1 VVSSLVRPF
10 GKPFRVTPKG
20 SGNESNQFDR
30 YSFAWIASM
39 ITVTVFGLLVNIVPE
54 TSHVQGQF
62 SPVAAW
68 WSGINIVVLLI
79 ASLICFE
86 KPRRLFHAFKLDEP
100 AIVDDVPGQIVSLAL
115 DKAVVAVPTMARF
128 QSKSVVLKL
137 PGFAPFKS
145 ELRQVTQRRRTISR
159 SGDKQSYYLHLHF
172 ELSDS
177 ARDSMIVKLYT
188 GQYSQD
194 IRDIDK
200 VAVSLN
206 LLLRSFGRTRT
217 L

>member
-1 VVSSLVRPF
+1 MYL
-10 GKPFRVTPKG
+10 
-20 SGNESNQFDR
+20 
-30 YSFAWIASM
+30 
-39 ITVTVFGLLVNIVPE
+39 
-54 TSHVQGQF
+54 
-62 SPVAAW
+62 
-68 WSGINIVVLLI
+68 
-79 ASLICFE
+79 
-86 KPRRLFHAFKLDEP
+86 LDEP

-115 DKAVVAVPTMARF
+115 DKAVVAVPTMSRF

-145 ELRQVTQRRRTISR
+145 ELRLVTQRRRSISR
-159 SGDKQSYYLHLHF
+159 GGDKQSYYLHLYF
-172 ELSDS
+172 ELIGS

>member
-1 VVSSLVRPF
+1 
-10 GKPFRVTPKG
+10 VTPKG

-30 YSFAWIASM
+30 YSFTWIASM
-39 ITVTVFGLLVNIVPE
+39 ITVTVLGLLVNIVPE
-54 TSHVQGQF
+54 TSRVQGQF

-100 AIVDDVPGQIVSLAL
+100 AVVDDIPGQIVSLAL

-145 ELRQVTQRRRTISR
+145 ELRQVTQRRRSISR

-172 ELSDS
+172 ELGGS
-177 ARDSMIVKLYT
+177 AHDSMIVKLYT

>member
-1 VVSSLVRPF
+1 
-10 GKPFRVTPKG
+10 VTPKG

-54 TSHVQGQF
+54 TSHVHGQF

-68 WSGINIVVLLI
+68 WAGINIVVLLI

-159 SGDKQSYYLHLHF
+159 SGDKQSYYLHLYF
-172 ELSDS
+172 ELGDS

>member
-1 VVSSLVRPF
+1 
-10 GKPFRVTPKG
+10 
-20 SGNESNQFDR
+20 
-30 YSFAWIASM
+30 
-39 ITVTVFGLLVNIVPE
+39 
-54 TSHVQGQF
+54 
-62 SPVAAW
+62 
-68 WSGINIVVLLI
+68 
-79 ASLICFE
+79 
-86 KPRRLFHAFKLDEP
+86 
-100 AIVDDVPGQIVSLAL
+100 
-115 DKAVVAVPTMARF
+115 MARF